1 MEISSGCSENTAND
15 YAMVNNHEP
24 SSSSTS
30 ASTKRRLSRR
40 KRLKMSRKAIGFA
53 TVLKDGDVDSFPK
66 LNRPPFINR
75 NDHND
80 DMTLEN
86 GLDIGRSK
94 QQHKTTKPPRTHVNL
109 EIDGLKVNAQLEKTF
124 DLIDESSAAGNG
136 KALPDRLHQEAEISN
151 QSSHSNTTDP
161 NAQTSKE
168 VIDKPEEIIITA
180 KQPPT
185 KHQPSGRL
193 NSAESSVPV
202 TGVIRNGFAQK
213 IGKRHKSISGPPTSS
228 SQIPTVSKALG
239 ILQWTW
245 DQEKQALEAHME
257 AEIESHRQN
266 AINSERKAAE
276 DARESIT
283 FQKVNEELLLKLNDK
298 STKLESLS
306 KDFNKIS
313 LFTRGLGTDLSRGN
327 GKLLRVNEEIKS
339 LVDERELL
347 KSQYCLFE
355 SQITQSRL
363 EIQEL
368 RSKYRELLTEAES
381 TKRGLESEIVC
392 FQAKLEEKELLLAR
406 EIEINTS
413 AHRAE
418 YWNQRLQNHVEE
430 LLNATKE
437 HLTSKLGEFVAQ
449 QEPPSP
455 SREEM
460 SVLKVLLEEIH
471 SRHYV
476 TLHDLKALEATL
488 GGLWMK

>member
-1 MEISSGCSENTAND
+1 
-15 YAMVNNHEP
+15 
-24 SSSSTS
+24 
-30 ASTKRRLSRR
+30 
-40 KRLKMSRKAIGFA
+40 
-53 TVLKDGDVDSFPK
+53 
-66 LNRPPFINR
+66 
-75 NDHND
+75 
-80 DMTLEN
+80 
-86 GLDIGRSK
+86 
-94 QQHKTTKPPRTHVNL
+94 
-109 EIDGLKVNAQLEKTF
+109 
-124 DLIDESSAAGNG
+124 
-136 KALPDRLHQEAEISN
+136 
-151 QSSHSNTTDP
+151 
-161 NAQTSKE
+161 
-168 VIDKPEEIIITA
+168 
-180 KQPPT
+180 
-185 KHQPSGRL
+185 
-193 NSAESSVPV
+193 
-202 TGVIRNGFAQK
+202 
-213 IGKRHKSISGPPTSS
+213 
-228 SQIPTVSKALG
+228 
-239 ILQWTW
+239 
-245 DQEKQALEAHME
+245 ME